1 MSYVACALSAL
12 ATGTLLAAPMS
23 VEAACPA
30 VPVGVAVTTVHHD
43 RQFLAMDRAA
53 LLSDTAESE
62 ELAIAEARLAAR
74 SRLMQDKT
82 VPKTANGRLR
92 AVMED
97 AVCTTEGHVYV
108 TMRMSEADIHRA
120 DALDN
125 AMRQSIRHS
134 PGPQ

>member
-1 MSYVACALSAL
+1 MCAVWRWRRERCSWLIGPAK
-12 ATGTLLAAPMS
+12 A
-23 VEAACPA
+23 VCPII
-30 VPVGVAVTTVHHD
+30 PVGVSVTALDVD
-43 RQFLAMDRAA
+43 RQFIATDRAV

-82 VPKTANGRLR
+82 VPKTANGCLR
-92 AVMED
+92 AVKED
-97 AVCTTEGHVYV
+97 AVCTAEGYVYV
-108 TMRMSEADIHRA
+108 TMRMSEADMRRA

-125 AMRQSIRHS
+125 AMRQSIRRS